1 MDDVLCYAVCQIAM
15 VMEMAGHGDLLEY
28 VKLRG
33 ALGEDKARRMFGQLL
48 SAVEYMHSF
57 NVVHR
62 CAFEHLSRAHVLSSG
77 TTGERGMYK
86 PNTSRLLEQC
96 RSHRRSHG

>member
-1 MDDVLCYAVCQIAM
+1 M

-33 ALGEDKARRMFGQLL
+33 ALNEDRARRMFVQLL
-48 SAVEYMHSF
+48 SAIEYMHSF

-62 CAFEHLSRAHVLSSG
+62 
-77 TTGERGMYK
+77 
-86 PNTSRLLEQC
+86 
-96 RSHRRSHG
+96 

>member
-1 MDDVLCYAVCQIAM
+1 M

-28 VKLRG
+28 VRLRG
-33 ALGEDKARRMFGQLL
+33 ALGEDKAKFMFFQLV

-62 CAFEHLSRAHVLSSG
+62 YRPTASLSSVANYV
-77 TTGERGMYK
+77 TGIIVQQSPGGR
-86 PNTSRLLEQC
+86 PSHSSRYNMSQKRAKFGQAVVSASTNKL
-96 RSHRRSHG
+96 